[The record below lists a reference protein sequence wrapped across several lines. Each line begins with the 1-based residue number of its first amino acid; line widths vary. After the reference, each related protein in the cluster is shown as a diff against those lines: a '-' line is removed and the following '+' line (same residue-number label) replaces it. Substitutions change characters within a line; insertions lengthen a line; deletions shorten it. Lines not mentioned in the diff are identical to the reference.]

1 MRKERSVLVLVE
13 EREYTREIL
22 RRKSDIR
29 KVDIVKYK
37 AVMLTTIMQKQLN
50 YEKRAGRG
58 NQAMRVSNYK
68 ITTYK
73 IISLSQGFCKVLK
86 TYGRN

>member
-22 RRKSDIR
+22 MRKSDIR
-29 KVDIVKYK
+29 KVDIAKYK
-37 AVMLTTIMQKQLN
+37 AVMLTTIMQEQLN
-50 YEKRAGRG
+50 YEKMVGRG

-68 ITTYK
+68 MTT
-73 IISLSQGFCKVLK
+73 
-86 TYGRN
+86 